1 MTARTVLNTDT
12 LETFRTTFNSLS
24 TTDIGDPAAL
34 TTTAT
39 NLVGAINEVSSGIYS
54 GFTIVD
60 SSSSTTQTILGGDT
74 ITFDGDSN
82 ITAAVTAKDTV
93 TFSLNSTISGISSI
107 TSGAVQILN
116 NRVLTTDSS
125 NLILQDIIGITNTGS
140 ITGITNLS
148 ATTLTDGTMSI
159 NSGSLTGVVNITG
172 SGTANFTTD
181 VQVNGISVSTQA
193 FAIAQAVA
201 LG

>member
-1 MTARTVLNTDT
+1 MTARTVLTTDT

-24 TTDIGDPAAL
+24 QTDIGDPASL

-39 NLVGAINEVSSGIYS
+39 SIVAAINEVNASVTTAFKIADDTSTQQTINSGDVLRISSG
-54 GFTIVD
+54 
-60 SSSSTTQTILGGDT
+60 
-74 ITFDGDSN
+74 SN
-82 ITAAVTAKDTV
+82 ITA
-93 TFSLNSTISGISSI
+93 TISATDTITVALDISISGL
-107 TSGAVQILN
+107 TSV
-116 NRVLTTDSS
+116 
-125 NLILQDIIGITNTGS
+125 
-140 ITGITNLS
+140 S

-181 VQVNGISVSTQA
+181 VQVNGVSVATNA

>member
-1 MTARTVLNTDT
+1 MTARKVLTTDT

-24 TTDIGDPAAL
+24 STDIGDPAAL

-39 NLVGAINEVSSGIYS
+39 SIVAAINEVNASVTTAFKIADDTSTQQTINSGDVLRISSG
-54 GFTIVD
+54 
-60 SSSSTTQTILGGDT
+60 
-74 ITFDGDSN
+74 SN
-82 ITAAVTAKDTV
+82 ITATVSATDTISV
-93 TFSLNSTISGISSI
+93 ALNSTITGL
-107 TSGAVQILN
+107 TSV
-116 NRVLTTDSS
+116 
-125 NLILQDIIGITNTGS
+125 
-140 ITGITNLS
+140 S
-148 ATTLTDGTMSI
+148 ATTLTDGIMSI

-181 VQVNGISVSTQA
+181 VQVNGVSVATNA

>member
-1 MTARTVLNTDT
+1 MTARTVLNTAT

-39 NLVGAINEVSSGIYS
+39 NLVGAINEVSSGIYA

-60 SSSSTTQTILGGDT
+60 SSSSTTQTIVGGDT

-93 TFSLNSTISGISSI
+93 TFSLNSTIS
-107 TSGAVQILN
+107 
-116 NRVLTTDSS
+116 
-125 NLILQDIIGITNTGS
+125 
-140 ITGITNLS
+140 GITNLS

>member
-1 MTARTVLNTDT
+1 MAARTVLTTDT

-24 TTDIGDPAAL
+24 QTDIGDPATL

-39 NLVGAINEVSSGIYS
+39 DLVGAINEVSASHYS

-60 SSSSTTQTILGGDT
+60 SSSSTTQSIAGGDT
-74 ITFDGDSN
+74 ITFTGDSN
-82 ITAAVTAKDTV
+82 ITAAVTATDTV
-93 TFSLNSTISGISSI
+93 TFTLNSTITGLTSI
-107 TSGAVQILN
+107 TSTTITDGT
-116 NRVLTTDSS
+116 LTI
-125 NLILQDIIGITNTGS
+125 NGGS
-140 ITGITNLS
+140 ITS
-148 ATTLTDGTMSI
+148 A
-159 NSGSLTGVVNITG
+159 VNITG

-181 VQVNGISVSTQA
+181 VQVDSVSVATRP